1 MRYSIVHRSPDR
13 LRLALARGRLSSREA
28 DVLYYALLERRDVVK
43 VQVFARTGEVAIRFR
58 QSADASATSAVRRNA
73 PAAAWT
79 RLSPLTRS
87 SASSP
92 TMT

>member
-58 QSADASATSAVRRNA
+58 QSAEELLDWLDS
-73 PAAAWT
+73 
-79 RLSPLTRS
+79 LSLS
-87 SASSP
+87 GVVP
-92 TMT
+92 TAEICISGKT